1 MIPLLSRARSRLA
14 DILDSRRLART
25 VLVLSRQLDHA
36 HLAGQIEEARA
47 DRLEERV
54 AELEAETRDWSTL
67 SGELVAEQA
76 AADLPDLEPADDSGP
91 PSPLPADPYARAEIE
106 RERADAAERR
116 LAAEAHAA
124 DLENEL
130 ATTSE
135 RAARLSA
142 RLSVVALEREE
153 QIQRADGLAQTLQS
167 CGAELATTRAQ
178 LRQTERSA
186 GAHLATIEDLREQ
199 IAAAHA
205 PARSLEARAEI
216 AWRAWDEAPDSA
228 PGGAPPPEATG
239 WDSVY
244 PGAKAAWRA
253 VVRACDTSAAPA
265 EQIPGVAAADALTE
279 SERREGYQIGKQTGI
294 GFAAGCQAIA
304 ESKARKKAAADT
316 PPETRPSARLT
327 TREEPR
333 P

>member
-1 MIPLLSRARSRLA
+1 MIPLLSRARSRIA
-14 DILDSRRLART
+14 DMLNART
-25 VLVLSRQLDHA
+25 LAQTVRILSRQLDHA

-47 DRLEERV
+47 DRAEERV
-54 AELEAETRDWSTL
+54 AELEAETRDWREA
-67 SGELVAEQA
+67 SGELVAEQ

-91 PSPLPADPYARAEIE
+91 PSPLPADPYARAEVQAK
-106 RERADAAERR
+106 RADAAERHR

-124 DLENEL
+124 DLESEL
-130 ATTSE
+130 AT
-135 RAARLSA
+135 
-142 RLSVVALEREE
+142 V
-153 QIQRADGLAQTLQS
+153 
-167 CGAELATTRAQ
+167 RAQ
-178 LRQTERSA
+178 LQQTERAA
-186 GAHLATIEDLREQ
+186 GAHLATIEELREQ
-199 IAAAHA
+199 IAAAHRAAHA

-279 SERREGYQIGKQTGI
+279 SERREGYLFGKQTGI

-304 ESKARKKAAADT
+304 ETKARMARPGDAVLAADDT
-316 PPETRPSARLT
+316 PPETQPSERVA

>member
-54 AELEAETRDWSTL
+54 AELEAETRDWSEL
-67 SGELVAEQA
+67 SGELVAEQ

-91 PSPLPADPYARAEIE
+91 PSPLPADPYARAEVQAK
-106 RERADAAERR
+106 RADAAERHR

-124 DLENEL
+124 DLESEL
-130 ATTSE
+130 AT
-135 RAARLSA
+135 
-142 RLSVVALEREE
+142 V
-153 QIQRADGLAQTLQS
+153 
-167 CGAELATTRAQ
+167 RAQ
-178 LRQTERSA
+178 LQQTERAA
-186 GAHLATIEDLREQ
+186 GAHLATIEELREQ

-265 EQIPGVAAADALTE
+265 EQIPGVAAADAD
-279 SERREGYQIGKQTGI
+279 RRYDLEYD
-294 GFAAGCQAIA
+294 
-304 ESKARKKAAADT
+304 SARNVLPPRGTDDT
-316 PPETRPSARLT
+316 PPETQPSARLT
-327 TREEPR
+327 VTTGEP
-333 P
+333 

>member
-1 MIPLLSRARSRLA
+1 MTTDSTGARRARPMITALLRYLHDLA
-14 DILDSRRLART
+14 DARRLART
-25 VLVLSRQLDHA
+25 VHLLTRQLDHA
-36 HLAGQIEEARA
+36 HLAAASEEARA
-47 DRLEERV
+47 DRAEERV
-54 AELEAETRDWSTL
+54 AELETQLADWREA
-67 SGELVAEQA
+67 SGELVAEQ

-91 PSPLPADPYARAEIE
+91 PSPLPADPYARAEVQAK
-106 RERADAAERR
+106 RADAAERHR

-124 DLENEL
+124 DLESEL
-130 ATTSE
+130 AT
-135 RAARLSA
+135 
-142 RLSVVALEREE
+142 V
-153 QIQRADGLAQTLQS
+153 
-167 CGAELATTRAQ
+167 RAQ
-178 LRQTERSA
+178 LQQTERAA
-186 GAHLATIEDLREQ
+186 GAHLATIEELREQ
-199 IAAAHA
+199 IAAAHRAAHA

-304 ESKARKKAAADT
+304 ESKARKKAAADDDT
-316 PPETRPSARLT
+316 PPETQPSART
-327 TREEPR
+327 TATREEPR

>member
-1 MIPLLSRARSRLA
+1 MIPLLSRARSRIT
-14 DILDSRRLART
+14 DILDARTLART

-47 DRLEERV
+47 DRAEERV
-54 AELEAETRDWSTL
+54 AELEAETRDWREA
-67 SGELVAEQA
+67 SGELVAEQ

-91 PSPLPADPYARAEIE
+91 PSPLPADPYARAEVQAK
-106 RERADAAERR
+106 RADAAERHR

-124 DLENEL
+124 DLESEL
-130 ATTSE
+130 AT
-135 RAARLSA
+135 
-142 RLSVVALEREE
+142 V
-153 QIQRADGLAQTLQS
+153 
-167 CGAELATTRAQ
+167 RAQ
-178 LRQTERSA
+178 LQQTERAA
-186 GAHLATIEDLREQ
+186 GAHLATIEELREQ
-199 IAAAHA
+199 IAAAHRAAHA

-304 ESKARKKAAADT
+304 ESKARKKAAADDDT
-316 PPETRPSARLT
+316 PPETQPSART
-327 TREEPR
+327 TVTREEPR

>member
-1 MIPLLSRARSRLA
+1 MIALLSRARSRIA
-14 DILDSRRLART
+14 DALDSRRLART

-54 AELEAETRDWSTL
+54 AELEAETRDWRSL
-67 SGELVAEQA
+67 SGELAAEQ

-91 PSPLPADPYARAEIE
+91 PSPLPADPYARAEIQ
-106 RERADAAERR
+106 RGRADAAERHR

-124 DLENEL
+124 DLE
-130 ATTSE
+130 
-135 RAARLSA
+135 
-142 RLSVVALEREE
+142 V
-153 QIQRADGLAQTLQS
+153 
-167 CGAELATTRAQ
+167 ELATTRVQ

-186 GAHLATIEDLREQ
+186 GAHLATIEELREQ
-199 IAAAHA
+199 IAAAHRAAHA

-304 ESKARKKAAADT
+304 ESKARKKAAADDDT
-316 PPETRPSARLT
+316 PPETQPSERIA